1 MSHRGRRTGPVSS
14 TDEMV
19 SRFCAS
25 SDFDLDALGKAR
37 EDNRR
42 HQTGK
47 GEGQQSLRFP
57 MCKMKGPV

>member
-1 MSHRGRRTGPVSS
+1 MSS